1 MKKNQ
6 TPNVT
11 FSTFAKAVSTVFN
24 SLFFTNNNREFERL
38 KNFIAS

>member
-6 TPNVT
+6 TPNLSI
-11 FSTFAKAVSTVFN
+11 STLAKVVSGAL
-24 SLFFTNNNREFERL
+24 SRLFFTNDNREFERL

>member
-6 TPNVT
+6 TPT
-11 FSTFAKAVSTVFN
+11 FSMNQMAKMVKTALN
-24 SLFFTNNNREFERL
+24 NLFFINNQREFERL